1 MLEHGTVS
9 CKNLM
14 QKESLQQI
22 WPVGQLHRAFMSGHL
37 GALLCPAPMQNF
49 NSKYDSDV
57 MVKTHF
63 SQLDSIRT
71 SPAMTFPSG
80 SNWPGLFQVRNVVF
94 VENCPLNIIL
104 VPADLTATDEFRFY
118 VECTDASL
126 SFEVD
131 HAYAVDNALNQSD
144 DDDYLV
150 NNHDFEQ
157 GDAGWIAPS
166 LTIIGDGTSPSG
178 NLYAKV
184 SGRTQSSQD

>member
-1 MLEHGTVS
+1 MF
-9 CKNLM
+9 
-14 QKESLQQI
+14 I
-22 WPVGQLHRAFMSGHL
+22 
-37 GALLCPAPMQNF
+37 
-49 NSKYDSDV
+49 
-57 MVKTHF
+57 
-63 SQLDSIRT
+63 
-71 SPAMTFPSG
+71 
-80 SNWPGLFQVRNVVF
+80 
-94 VENCPLNIIL
+94 ENCPLNIIS

-157 GDAGWIAPS
+157 GDGGGWIAPS
-166 LTIIGDGTSPSG
+166 LTIIGDGTNPSG